1 VPDRLLKKAGAFVLT
16 QGDPQLCGEAVRATG
31 SEADGLPFVLIT
43 VRGRPAVPN
52 VNVTYGEMQSAARQ
66 LQAGEQ
72 TIEGDL
78 SKLKRLVDNLVAG
91 GYVTDTSSKQFEASY
106 TQFNTGATKMIQ
118 GLNGMGQYLDAAVK
132 AFHETDTQ
140 LAASLRQ

>member
-1 VPDRLLKKAGAFVLT
+1 VSALSCLGKGRLV
-16 QGDPQLCGEAVRATG
+16 
-31 SEADGLPFVLIT
+31 
-43 VRGRPAVPN
+43 VPN
-52 VNVTYGEMQSAARQ
+52 VNVTYTEMQSAARQ

-72 TIEGDL
+72 AIEGDL

-91 GYVTDTSSKQFEASY
+91 GYVTDASSRQFEASY

-132 AFHETDTQ
+132 AFQETDSQ